1 MCHVRNRQC
10 HRPELGSRHARR
22 PLARIHAAIAA
33 LASVAV
39 LAGAMTPVVTSA
51 TPAQASEASIMRA
64 AITTRVTTS
73 ESARAPAAVVDQFGN
88 QYVFWRGSDSQLWEG
103 WYDIYT
109 RKWHGPVK
117 LGMGPLVSEPSAA
130 ASPSQV
136 FGGPGGQPFSA
147 LFLYWEGSRAAC
159 GWRTGARLDGSRP
172 ARAIDSRDPGDDLL
186 AAKRGVREPAGRPA
200 DSGLLGGRAGWH
212 QVHREPQ
219 QGAVRGGVEAKS

>member
-1 MCHVRNRQC
+1 MSVTGNVTGRR
-10 HRPELGSRHARR
+10 LGSRHARR

-130 ASPSQV
+130 ASPTQV
-136 FGGPGGQPFSA
+136 FGGPAASRSA
-147 LFLYWEGSRAAC
+147 RCSCTGRAPRAAC
-159 GWRTGARLDGSRP
+159 GWRTGSTAGRVPSGSRHRLAGSRRRS
-172 ARAIDSRDPGDDLL
+172 ARSQARRS
-186 AAKRGVREPAGRPA
+186 
-200 DSGLLGGRAGWH
+200 
-212 QVHREPQ
+212 
-219 QGAVRGGVEAKS
+219 